1 MLFINKTGNH
11 LYYDHHRSEAS
22 MADKIKR
29 LLELE
34 GQLKYHDYLYFE
46 LDKPQISDEQY
57 EDLSS
62 EYRSLREACPEYQT
76 TYGQGFVAPNPSM
89 ELVPIVE
96 PMLSVSKRKD
106 KGKYLEWVKDKADA
120 KAIHEDKLD
129 GMALRL
135 IYVDGDLA
143 RVHTRGDGTNG
154 ADLSHRRHLLRHVP
168 DHIPSDVSKGRT
180 EYTGEAFCT
189 FADFDAYVKMNQLDP
204 KQTDTRSTVSGLMK
218 RFQASEKDN
227 DLPIY
232 FKVYGASKNIRDELE
247 TYDQLRGYM
256 ALAGFDLPR
265 VLTED
270 EVEEMLNL
278 PSKPTL
284 SYPID
289 GIVAKSNDLR
299 DWDTP
304 QKGEY
309 WTYAVCYKFPTSSI
323 ETTVTGIDWTL
334 SLEGQLVGTLL
345 YEPVNYDGTTLTR
358 AKLDYAQSYFDKGLA
373 IGSVIRV
380 TKANEIIPRLV
391 SMVTAGTGERLKYPD
406 QCPFCGEMVTLDQ
419 EAGTAYCNNDACE
432 GQLLRQL
439 IRLVDRKDGLDI
451 KGLGERGVQALLDN
465 GFLSNHADIFKLTVN
480 DMVNANISQGVAESI
495 IGQIQDLNRFDLHR
509 WLCALGIPGLGLVRS
524 IDIANYS
531 AKKGQSEDLRFHS
544 LEDLMQL
551 MTDAKFL
558 SDLFGLDGLAIG
570 NYVRQNEENITEFLS
585 HYDFN
590 RARTPSL
597 EGIPIAISGGWV
609 AMPRQ
614 MLSEKLAEAGFVLS
628 DKVTRSCKV
637 LLLGDKPSASKVEK
651 AKGYNIPIVDIRSLH
666 DIKNVVAVLS
676 K

>member
-1 MLFINKTGNH
+1 
-11 LYYDHHRSEAS
+11 

-62 EYRSLREACPEYQT
+62 EYRQLREEHPEYQT

-106 KGKYLEWVKDKADA
+106 KGKYLEWVKDKADDQ
-120 KAIHEDKLD
+120 AIHEDKLD

-143 RVHTRGDGTNG
+143 RIHTRGDGTHG

-168 DHIPSDVSKGRT
+168 DHIPSDVNKGRT

-189 FADFDAYVKMNQLDP
+189 FADFEAYIKMNQLDP
-204 KQTDTRSTVSGLMK
+204 KQNDTRSTVSGLMK

-232 FKVYGASKNIRDELE
+232 FKAYGASKNIRDELD
-247 TYDQLRGYM
+247 TYEQLRGYM

-265 VLTED
+265 VLSED
-270 EVEEMLNL
+270 DVEEMLDL

-289 GIVAKSNDLR
+289 GIVAKANDLR
-299 DWDTP
+299 KWDVE
-304 QKGEY
+304 QKGDY

-323 ETTVTGIDWTL
+323 ETTVTGVDWSL
-334 SLEGQLVGTLL
+334 SLDGELIGTLL

-373 IGSVIRV
+373 IGSIIRV

-391 SMVTAGTGERLKYPD
+391 GLVNAGTGERLKYPD
-406 QCPFCGEMVTLDQ
+406 QCPFCNERVTLDQ
-419 EAGTAYCNNDACE
+419 EKGTAYCNNDACE
-432 GQLLRQL
+432 GQLARQL

-451 KGLGERGVQALLDN
+451 KGLGERGIQSLLDN
-465 GFLSNHADIFKLTVN
+465 GFLSNHADLFKLTVE
-480 DMVNANISQGVAESI
+480 DMVNANINRGVAESI
-495 IGQIQDLNRFDLHR
+495 IGQIQNLNRFDIHR

-524 IDIANYS
+524 IEIANFS
-531 AKKGQSEDLRFHS
+531 AKNGLNDGLRFYN
-544 LEDLMQL
+544 LDDLMMIL
-551 MTDAKFL
+551 TDAKFL

-570 NYVRQNEENITEFLS
+570 NYVRQNQENISEFLA
-585 HYDFN
+585 HYDFS
-590 RARTPSL
+590 RDRSPSL
-597 EGIPIAISGGWV
+597 DGIPIAISGGWV

-614 MLSEKLAEAGFVLS
+614 MLTEKLAEAGFVLS

-637 LLLGDKPSASKVEK
+637 LLVGEKPSASKVEK
-651 AKGYNIPIVDIRSLH
+651 AKGYNIPVVDIRSLH

>member
-1 MLFINKTGNH
+1 M
-11 LYYDHHRSEAS
+11 S
-22 MADKIKR
+22 DKIKR

-46 LDKPQISDEQY
+46 LDQPQISDAQY
-57 EDLSS
+57 EDMSS
-62 EYRSLREACPEYQT
+62 EYRNLREECPEYQT

-106 KGKYLEWVKDKADA
+106 KGKYLEWVEDKASSN
-120 KAIHEDKLD
+120 AIHEDKLD

-143 RVHTRGDGTNG
+143 RIHTRGDGING

-168 DHIPSDVSKGRT
+168 DHIPSDISKGRT

-189 FADFDAYVKMNQLDP
+189 FADFEKYRVLNELDI
-204 KQTDTRSTVSGLMK
+204 KDVDTRSTVSGLMK

-227 DLPIY
+227 GLPIY
-232 FKVYGASKNIRDELE
+232 FQAYGASKNIRDELD
-247 TYDQLRGYM
+247 TYEQLRGYM

-265 VLTED
+265 ILTDD
-270 EVEEMLNL
+270 ELEEMLNL
-278 PSKPTL
+278 PTKPSLT
-284 SYPID
+284 YPID
-289 GIVAKSNDLR
+289 GIVAKSNNLR
-299 DWDTP
+299 DWDVP

-309 WTYAVCYKFPTSSI
+309 WTYAVCYKFPTSSV
-323 ETTVTGIDWTL
+323 ETTVTGVDWSL

-345 YEPVNYDGTTLTR
+345 YEPVNYEGTTLTR

-391 SMVTAGTGERLKYPD
+391 GLVTSGNGERLKYPET
-406 QCPFCGEMVTLDQ
+406 CPFCDKKVTLDQ
-419 EAGTAYCNNDACE
+419 EAGTAFCNNDACE
-432 GQLLRQL
+432 GQLARQL
-439 IRLVDRKDGLDI
+439 IRLVDRKDGMDI
-451 KGLGERGVQALLDN
+451 KGLGDHGVQSLLDN
-465 GFLSNHADIFKLTVN
+465 GFLSNHSDLFKLTVE
-480 DMVNANISQGVAESI
+480 DLAHCGIHKRAAESI
-495 IGQIQDLNRFDLHR
+495 IDQIANLNKFDIHR
-509 WLCALGIPGLGLVRS
+509 WLCALGIPGLGIVRA
-524 IDIANYS
+524 IEIANFS
-531 AKKGQSEDLRFHS
+531 AKNGLNEDLRFYN
-544 LEDLMQL
+544 LEDLML
-551 MTDAKFL
+551 ILTDAKFM

-570 NYVRQNEENITEFLS
+570 NYVRQNQENIKDFLS
-585 HYDFN
+585 YYDFS
-590 RARTPSL
+590 RSRSPSL
-597 EGIPIAISGGWV
+597 DGIPIAISGGWV

-614 MLSEKLAEAGFVLS
+614 MLTEKLADAGFVLS

-637 LLLGDKPSASKVEK
+637 LLTGEKPSASKVEK
-651 AKGYNIPIVDIRSLH
+651 AKGYNIPIIDIRSLH
-666 DIKNVVAVLS
+666 DIKNIVAVLS

>member
-1 MLFINKTGNH
+1 
-11 LYYDHHRSEAS
+11 

-62 EYRSLREACPEYQT
+62 EYRQLREACPEYQT
-76 TYGQGFVAPNPSM
+76 TYGQGFVAPDPSM

-143 RVHTRGDGTNG
+143 RIHTRGDGTNG

-189 FADFDAYVKMNQLDP
+189 FADFDAYVKMNHLDP
-204 KQTDTRSTVSGLMK
+204 KDVDTRSTVSGLMK

-232 FKVYGASKNIRDELE
+232 FKVYGASKNIRDELD
-247 TYDQLRGYM
+247 TYEQLRGYM

-265 VLTED
+265 ILNDD
-270 EVEEMLNL
+270 EVEELLNL

-289 GIVAKSNDLR
+289 GIVAKADDLR
-299 DWDTP
+299 KWDVE

-323 ETTVTGIDWTL
+323 ETTVTGVDW
-334 SLEGQLVGTLL
+334 SLALDGEFVGTLL

-373 IGSVIRV
+373 IGSTIRV

-391 SMVTAGTGERLKYPD
+391 GLVNAGTGERLKYPD
-406 QCPFCGEMVTLDQ
+406 QCPFCNEMVTLDQ
-419 EAGTAYCNNDACE
+419 EKGTAYCNNDACE
-432 GQLLRQL
+432 GQLARQL

-451 KGLGERGVQALLDN
+451 KGLGERGIQSLLDN
-465 GFLSNHADIFKLTVN
+465 GFLSNHADLFKLTVE
-480 DMVNANISQGVAESI
+480 DMVNANINSGVAESI
-495 IGQIQDLNRFDLHR
+495 IGQIQNLNRFDIHR

-524 IDIANYS
+524 IEIANFS
-531 AKKGQSEDLRFHS
+531 AKNGLNDGLRFYN
-544 LEDLMQL
+544 LDDLMMI

-570 NYVRQNEENITEFLS
+570 NYVRQNQGNITDFLE
-585 HYDFN
+585 HYDFS
-590 RARTPSL
+590 RDRSPAL
-597 EGIPIAISGGWV
+597 DGIPIAISGGWV
-609 AMPRQ
+609 AMPRK

>member
-1 MLFINKTGNH
+1 
-11 LYYDHHRSEAS
+11 

-143 RVHTRGDGTNG
+143 RVHTRGDGANG

-247 TYDQLRGYM
+247 TYEQLRGYM

-480 DMVNANISQGVAESI
+480 DMVNANISQGVAESV

-585 HYDFN
+585 HYDFA
-590 RARTPSL
+590 RARAPSL

>member
-1 MLFINKTGNH
+1 M
-11 LYYDHHRSEAS
+11 S
-22 MADKIKR
+22 DKIKR

-62 EYRSLREACPEYQT
+62 EYRNLREACPEYQT
-76 TYGQGFVAPNPSM
+76 TYGQGFVAPDPSM
-89 ELVPIVE
+89 ELVPIAE

-106 KGKYLEWVKDKADA
+106 KGKYLEWVKDKASSD
-120 KAIHEDKLD
+120 AIHEDKLD

-143 RVHTRGDGTNG
+143 RVHTRGDGVNG
-154 ADLSHRRHLLRHVP
+154 ADLSHRRHLLQHVP
-168 DHIPSDVSKGRT
+168 DHIPSDVGKGRT

-247 TYDQLRGYM
+247 TYEQLRGYM
-256 ALAGFDLPR
+256 SLAGFDLPR
-265 VLTED
+265 VLTEE

-278 PSKPTL
+278 PGKPTL

-289 GIVAKSNDLR
+289 GIVAKSNNLR
-299 DWDTP
+299 DWDAP

-323 ETTVTGIDWTL
+323 ETTVTGVDWSL

-380 TKANEIIPRLV
+380 TKSNEIIPRLV

-406 QCPFCGEMVTLDQ
+406 ACPFCGEMVTLDQ
-419 EAGTAYCNNDACE
+419 EAGTAYCNNDSCE

-451 KGLGERGVQALLDN
+451 KGLGERGVQSLLDN
-465 GFLSNHADIFKLTVN
+465 GFLSNHADIFKLTVD
-480 DMVNANISQGVAESI
+480 DMVNANINQGVAESI
-495 IGQIQDLNRFDLHR
+495 IGQIKDLNRFDLHR

-524 IDIANYS
+524 IEIANFS

-544 LEDLMQL
+544 LEDLMTL

>member
-1 MLFINKTGNH
+1 
-11 LYYDHHRSEAS
+11 

-189 FADFDAYVKMNQLDP
+189 FADFDAYVKMNQLNP
-204 KQTDTRSTVSGLMK
+204 KDVDTRSTVSGLMK

-232 FKVYGASKNIRDELE
+232 FKAYGASKNIRDELE
-247 TYDQLRGYM
+247 TYEQLRGYM

-419 EAGTAYCNNDACE
+419 ETGTAYCNNDACE

-585 HYDFN
+585 HYDFA

>member
-1 MLFINKTGNH
+1 
-11 LYYDHHRSEAS
+11 